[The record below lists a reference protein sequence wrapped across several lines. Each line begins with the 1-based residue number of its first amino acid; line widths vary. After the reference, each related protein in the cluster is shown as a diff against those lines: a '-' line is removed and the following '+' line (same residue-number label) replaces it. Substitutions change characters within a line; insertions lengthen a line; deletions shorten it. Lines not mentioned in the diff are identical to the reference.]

1 MARPTRRTTTVA
13 HIGVGIAAAL
23 IVPKIIGKG
32 SGTALVSAVIGV
44 LAHAMLDAPVAQVMA
59 NNGIQ
64 L

>member
-1 MARPTRRTTTVA
+1 MARPTQATRTAA

-32 SGTALVSAVIGV
+32 SATALVSAVIGV
-44 LAHAMLDAPVAQVMA
+44 LAHEMLDAPVAQALA
-59 NNGIQ
+59 NRGIQ